1 MKLTKQHDV
10 AAHDEGVW
18 SVSWVPGTQSLLTGS
33 VDETVKRW
41 DVTDQGLVEVY
52 KHDGH
57 GLGVISVDCHS
68 SSQYAASSAL
78 DSMIRVWDVNDQN
91 QVSIIEMAP
100 TETWTVAFGPQPD
113 IIDMAVAGGTR
124 NTVVLWRIGEGRT
137 ENVGELAAPVATS
150 DSKAHKRE
158 QFVLCAAYSPDGS
171 RLAAGCMDGT
181 VALWDVGSSKL
192 LGRCEGHHKPV
203 RSVAFTSDS
212 RMLLTAC
219 DDMHVH
225 LYDVESCALVESF
238 SGHESWVLSLAV
250 HPGGGAF
257 ASGGSD
263 ARVKLWDLHTRT
275 CVQTLSSD
283 HTDQVWG
290 VSFNST
296 GTHLASVA
304 DDKRLVVYAVA

>member
-137 ENVGELAAPVATS
+137 ENVGELAAPV
-150 DSKAHKRE
+150 
-158 QFVLCAAYSPDGS
+158 VG
-171 RLAAGCMDGT
+171 GGT
-181 VALWDVGSSKL
+181 G
-192 LGRCEGHHKPV
+192 
-203 RSVAFTSDS
+203 
-212 RMLLTAC
+212 
-219 DDMHVH
+219 
-225 LYDVESCALVESF
+225 LVEYPQGWWG
-238 SGHESWVLSLAV
+238 GHGV
-250 HPGGGAF
+250 GGE
-257 ASGGSD
+257 GS
-263 ARVKLWDLHTRT
+263 
-275 CVQTLSSD
+275 C
-283 HTDQVWG
+283 
-290 VSFNST
+290 
-296 GTHLASVA
+296 
-304 DDKRLVVYAVA
+304 